1 MSGHSKWKTIKHQ
14 KGAADAKR
22 GQLFTKLT
30 RELIMAARTG
40 GPDPAGNSRLRLA
53 IEKARENSMPND
65 NIDRAIKRASGQLDG
80 QGQLEEVVYEGY
92 GPGGVAVMIFVLTDN
107 KNRAVTELRNV
118 LERNGGKLGQSGSVG
133 WNFEQKG
140 VVTLEVDPKQAED
153 IALMAVDLGA
163 DDFTVDG
170 PTLELRSEPASL
182 DSLRKALEAKGL
194 KPKSVELAMVPKNLV
209 KTDDRSAE
217 QTLRL
222 LDRLEDLDDVQRVTT
237 NADFPDSVLERY
249 QTAA

>member
-1 MSGHSKWKTIKHQ
+1 
-14 KGAADAKR
+14 
-22 GQLFTKLT
+22 
-30 RELIMAARTG
+30 
-40 GPDPAGNSRLRLA
+40 
-53 IEKARENSMPND
+53 
-65 NIDRAIKRASGQLDG
+65 
-80 QGQLEEVVYEGY
+80 
-92 GPGGVAVMIFVLTDN
+92 
-107 KNRAVTELRNV
+107 
-118 LERNGGKLGQSGSVG
+118 
-133 WNFEQKG
+133 
-140 VVTLEVDPKQAED
+140 
-153 IALMAVDLGA
+153 
-163 DDFTVDG
+163 
-170 PTLELRSEPASL
+170 LELRSEPASL